1 MERQEG
7 GCFTLASRAA
17 PIQSSA
23 LSSILLPV
31 SGELAVRLKL
41 HTVSCTALHKY
52 GPDRRPQ
59 KRLRSGQQE
68 LEKQAGLGEGS
79 CKAEL
84 ADGDVGRATGFEHSD
99 ADQAEGNHVHE
110 EFLVKG
116 GGRLT
121 MPGDGTQGMLELAVE
136 SLDVPS
142 QVIEVGQF

>member
-1 MERQEG
+1 M
-7 GCFTLASRAA
+7 

-31 SGELAVRLKL
+31 SGKLTVRLKL

-52 GPDRRPQ
+52 GPERRPQ

-68 LEKQAGLGEGS
+68 LEKQTSLGEGS

-84 ADGDVGRATGFEHSD
+84 ADGDIGGATGFEHRD

-121 MPGDGTQGMLELAVE
+121 MPGGGPQGMLELAVE
-136 SLDVPS
+136 SLDVPA
-142 QVIEVGQF
+142 QVVEGGQF

>member
-1 MERQEG
+1 MSG
-7 GCFTLASRAA
+7 DSLYAYGAA

-31 SGELAVRLKL
+31 SGELAVRFKL
-41 HTVSCTALHKY
+41 HTVSCTALHKC
-52 GPDRRPQ
+52 GPDRGPQ
-59 KRLRSGQQE
+59 KRLRSGQDE
-68 LEKQAGLGEGS
+68 LEKQAGLGEGP

-84 ADGDVGRATGFEHSD
+84 ADGEVGRTTGFEHSD

-121 MPGDGTQGMLELAVE
+121 MPGGGPQGMLEIAVE
-136 SLDVPS
+136 SLDVPAH
-142 QVIEVGQF
+142 VIEAGQF